1 MVNENVN
8 ILLKLPW
15 MEEREYM
22 DMAEK
27 ITSELIERFDSS
39 EKDKRFMTMN
49 EFIQRVGG
57 KLRYCEADTNAF
69 IALVCRCAIERGYFV
84 VLLPILGAKE
94 PLSYDVPILDLVF
107 RAAPIH
113 APELEWGSRG
123 REFDSRHSDHKS
135 NDFTLEIV
143 GFFCLWAD
151 LIWF

>member
-1 MVNENVN
+1 MIHENVD

-15 MEEREYM
+15 MEELKYM
-22 DMAEK
+22 DMAEE
-27 ITSELIERFDSS
+27 IASELIGRFDSS

-84 VLLPILGAKE
+84 VLLPVLGVKE
-94 PLSYDVPILDLVF
+94 PLSYDVTILDLVF

-113 APELEWGSRG
+113 ATELEWDGSVKKCEEKRF
-123 REFDSRHSDHKS
+123 EAKLYAIKEEKDEVPH
-135 NDFTLEIV
+135 
-143 GFFCLWAD
+143 
-151 LIWF
+151 

>member
-1 MVNENVN
+1 MIYENVD

-15 MEEREYM
+15 MEELKYM
-22 DMAEK
+22 DMAEE
-27 ITSELIERFDSS
+27 IASELIGRFDSS

-84 VLLPILGAKE
+84 VLLPVLGMKE

-113 APELEWGSRG
+113 ATELEWDGSVKKC
-123 REFDSRHSDHKS
+123 EEKLFKTKLYAIKEAKDEVPH
-135 NDFTLEIV
+135 
-143 GFFCLWAD
+143 
-151 LIWF
+151 

>member
-22 DMAEK
+22 DMAEE
-27 ITSELIERFDSS
+27 ITSELIGRFDSS

-84 VLLPILGAKE
+84 VLLPVLGAKE
-94 PLSYDVPILDLVF
+94 PLSYDVPILDLVL
-107 RAAPIH
+107 RYRSSKA
-113 APELEWGSRG
+113 
-123 REFDSRHSDHKS
+123 
-135 NDFTLEIV
+135 V
-143 GFFCLWAD
+143 
-151 LIWF
+151 

>member
-1 MVNENVN
+1 MIHENVD

-22 DMAEK
+22 DMAEE
-27 ITSELIERFDSS
+27 IASELIGRFDSS
-39 EKDKRFMTMN
+39 EKEKRFMTMN

-84 VLLPILGAKE
+84 VLLPVLGVKE
-94 PLSYDVPILDLVF
+94 PLSRDVIILDLVF

-113 APELEWGSRG
+113 APELEWDGSVKKCKGKRFKT
-123 REFDSRHSDHKS
+123 ELYAIKEAKYEVSH
-135 NDFTLEIV
+135 
-143 GFFCLWAD
+143 
-151 LIWF
+151 

>member
-1 MVNENVN
+1 MIYENVD

-15 MEEREYM
+15 MEELKYM
-22 DMAEK
+22 DMAEE
-27 ITSELIERFDSS
+27 IASELIGRFDSS

-84 VLLPILGAKE
+84 VLLPVLGMKE
-94 PLSYDVPILDLVF
+94 PLSYDVPILDLIF

-113 APELEWGSRG
+113 ATELEWDGSAKKCEEKRF
-123 REFDSRHSDHKS
+123 EAKLYAIKEAKDEVPH
-135 NDFTLEIV
+135 
-143 GFFCLWAD
+143 
-151 LIWF
+151 